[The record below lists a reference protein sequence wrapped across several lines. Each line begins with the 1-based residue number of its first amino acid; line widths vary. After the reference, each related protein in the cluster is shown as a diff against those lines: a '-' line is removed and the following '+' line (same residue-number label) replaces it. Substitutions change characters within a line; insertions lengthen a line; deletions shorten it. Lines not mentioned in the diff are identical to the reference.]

1 MTDVTSTGATTGT
14 TGSQLTPTGTTGTT
28 FSNPSSNLGENDFL
42 TLMMDQLQNQDPLSP
57 SDPTQY
63 LSELAGFSSLE
74 QETSIATNTSS
85 AATQQASSSA
95 LNLLGRT
102 VSYQDADGVTQ
113 TGMVNKVD
121 FTSQGPSLTIGTTSG
136 IGLSSVTEAT

>member
-102 VSYQDADGVTQ
+102 VSYQDANGVTQ